1 MNIKNRIAMKV
12 ILLQDVENVGKKF
25 EVKEVAAGFARNFLF
40 SKGLAELATRAALKQ
55 LEAKK
60 AAQALLAEADLKKTE
75 EMITALDGQEIEIKA
90 KISDDGK
97 LYGAINSQRIAKVL
111 EERGFEVKKNQI
123 KLEEPIKETGE
134 YEIPLEFN
142 HGLEA
147 KIKVIVAEEETKE
160 AI

>member
-1 MNIKNRIAMKV
+1 MKV
-12 ILLQDVENVGKKF
+12 ILLQDVENVGGKF

-40 SKGLAELATRAALKQ
+40 PKGLAEPVTRAALKQ

-97 LYGAINSQRIAKVL
+97 LYGAINSQKIAKVL

-123 KLEEPIKETGE
+123 KLEEPIKEMGE

-147 KIKVIVAEEETKE
+147 KIKVIVAEEETEE